1 MTEEEERREE
11 IAYIIER
18 LKFVDRLKEYFARN
32 ELRLKKIR
40 DQNTKKIL
48 H

>member
-1 MTEEEERREE
+1 MTEEEEKRKE

-40 DQNTKKIL
+40 NQDTKRIL